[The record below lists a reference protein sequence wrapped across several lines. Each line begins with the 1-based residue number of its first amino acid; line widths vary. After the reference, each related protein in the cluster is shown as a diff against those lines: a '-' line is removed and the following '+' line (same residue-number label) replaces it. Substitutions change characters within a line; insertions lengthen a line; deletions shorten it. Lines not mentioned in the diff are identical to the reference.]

1 MWSCFFG
8 TTPASFYCGALL
20 SFFLFFLG
28 FLNARLPRWPDF
40 RGGSHGVSW
49 PSRGSWSLTWETIA
63 YPPPAPDQSRRS
75 LFDLDKHL
83 HVPSAW
89 FHFAFKS
96 LCHLPFTTRC
106 AYVCVWVS
114 THVCSLFMCTVC
126 VCDYVCT
133 CVFSYPCWY
142 KLVTALAWT
151 SLGVSAFFFFFFF
164 NLNVFFFFFFFFF
177 LPWIQERRIQPRD
190 SRILIFF
197 LAFTRRT
204 TLDFSSSYEW
214 CSLWFNI
221 TDPIT
226 FAPTASNI
234 ADQLQQEE
242 EAVSTPWAGANES
255 A

>member
-1 MWSCFFG
+1 MPYNAWVQICPLDQPISNSAFNDCSVTVIYSGVIITDVLLLRDGPSGSPFALIVLCRCDRVFSGLLQPLFTVVLCF
-8 TTPASFYCGALL
+8 L
-20 SFFLFFLG
+20 SFFFFLG

-106 AYVCVWVS
+106 ACVCVWVS

-164 NLNVFFFFFFFFF
+164 F
-177 LPWIQERRIQPRD
+177 
-190 SRILIFF
+190 
-197 LAFTRRT
+197 
-204 TLDFSSSYEW
+204 
-214 CSLWFNI
+214 
-221 TDPIT
+221 
-226 FAPTASNI
+226 
-234 ADQLQQEE
+234 
-242 EAVSTPWAGANES
+242 
-255 A
+255 

>member
-1 MWSCFFG
+1 MCYSSVMARRALPSPSSFCADVIVFFRDYSSLFLVWCFAF
-8 TTPASFYCGALL
+8 FL
-20 SFFLFFLG
+20 SFFFLG

-164 NLNVFFFFFFFFF
+164 FRL
-177 LPWIQERRIQPRD
+177 LP
-190 SRILIFF
+190 
-197 LAFTRRT
+197 
-204 TLDFSSSYEW
+204 
-214 CSLWFNI
+214 C
-221 TDPIT
+221 
-226 FAPTASNI
+226 
-234 ADQLQQEE
+234 
-242 EAVSTPWAGANES
+242 
-255 A
+255 